1 MAFILF
7 AKNKIISALF
17 VSIKIVKSFNGV
29 EISFRQRLS

>member
-17 VSIKIVKSFNGV
+17 ASIKIVKLFNGV
-29 EISFRQRLS
+29 EKRK